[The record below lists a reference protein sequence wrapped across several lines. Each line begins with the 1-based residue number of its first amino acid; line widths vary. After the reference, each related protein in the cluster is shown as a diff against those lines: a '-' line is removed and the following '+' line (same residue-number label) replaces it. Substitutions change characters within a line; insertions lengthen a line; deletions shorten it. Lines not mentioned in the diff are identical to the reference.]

1 MNLLISDRSELTIP
15 KDFIDTAA
23 RYEFDSALTARES
36 WRSANGREKN

>member
-15 KDFIDTAA
+15 KDLIDTAA

-36 WRSANGREKN
+36 WRSGDGLENN